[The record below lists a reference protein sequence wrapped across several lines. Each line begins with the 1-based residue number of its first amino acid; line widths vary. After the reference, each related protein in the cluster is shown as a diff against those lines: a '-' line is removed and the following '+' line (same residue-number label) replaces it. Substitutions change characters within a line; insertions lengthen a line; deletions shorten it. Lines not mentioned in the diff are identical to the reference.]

1 MKLNKDFLRILR
13 LMSSTDRRRYYLL
26 GFAFCLTNILDVI
39 GIYALSIS
47 VLLLSSSSGRTL
59 NLPNFLRVRFEE
71 FETHEIFAIFMGVT
85 AVLFVVKSLLS
96 MFLAKLTLMHLV
108 RVGEGISKDLSNKFF
123 AMSLSRMRNIQSV
136 KVSHGLNYGI
146 NSMAMELLGSYLI
159 RFGDYFLIIAIL
171 IPLCFYNF
179 EVTLIMTFYF
189 GVVFF
194 FLFRKLGA
202 RVVSAGN
209 VRIEADVAGNT
220 IIQNLI
226 NGYRDIFVMGKID
239 HVLQM
244 HFLKRKD
251 SLVATSKIVLSG
263 IAPKYLIELSLVLA
277 LSILGVIGSFKVNDI
292 EQFANSVVIF
302 FAASSRLVPSILRI
316 QSASNTIK
324 TSSRASK
331 FSFEVLD
338 AIEDRETMPNHSN
351 SGQKESSLTK
361 TLSSEV
367 VVHARDVN
375 FSHAGNRFNISGLNF
390 EIYRGEF
397 VAFVGR
403 SGSGKSTVV
412 DLIIGLLQPRTGTLL
427 VNGASPREYIRSNPG
442 AIGLVPQSIELFDCS
457 VLENVALFEEDPSL
471 LRVRECLMR
480 AEALEFVD
488 QLQEGLHT
496 NIGERGLNLSGGQ
509 RQRIGIARA
518 LYRNPEILI
527 LDEATS
533 ALDAESE
540 SAIAASINNISKF
553 TTVIVVAHRL
563 STVVNANR
571 VFYWSSG
578 ELLATGTFEEL
589 REKLPEFAEQANI
602 LKL

>member
-1 MKLNKDFLRILR
+1 VIANKEFPRVLR
-13 LMSSTDRRRYYLL
+13 LMTSADRRRYYLL

-47 VLLLSSSSGRTL
+47 ILLLGSSGDRTS
-59 NLPNFLRVRFEE
+59 NLPNFLRVRFEN
-71 FETHEIFAIFMGVT
+71 FETTETFAVFMGLT
-85 AVLFVVKSLLS
+85 AILFVVKSLLS
-96 MFLAKLTLMHLV
+96 MFLAQLTLMHLV
-108 RVGEGISKDLSNKFF
+108 RVGERISKELSTRFF
-123 AMSLSRMRNIQSV
+123 EMPLSRMRSIQSV

-159 RFGDYFLIIAIL
+159 RFGDYFLLIAIL
-171 IPLCFYNF
+171 VPLCFYNF
-179 EVTLIMTFYF
+179 EVTLIMILYF
-189 GVVFF
+189 SVIFV
-194 FLFRKLGA
+194 FLFRKMGA

-209 VRIEADVAGNT
+209 IRIEADVKGNT

-239 HVLQM
+239 RVLQM
-244 HFLKRKD
+244 HSTSRKD

-277 LSILGVIGSFKVNDI
+277 LSILGVIGSFKVDDK
-292 EQFANSVVIF
+292 EQFASSVVIF

-338 AIEDRETMPNHSN
+338 AIEESKTKPNHLDSEQN
-351 SGQKESSLTK
+351 ESSPAK

-367 VVHARDVN
+367 VVHAHNVN
-375 FSHAGNRFNISGLNF
+375 FSHDGSGFTISSLNF

-403 SGSGKSTVV
+403 SGSGKSTIV
-412 DLIIGLLQPRTGTLL
+412 DLIIGLLKQRTGKLL
-427 VNGASPREYIRSNPG
+427 VNGVPPQEYIKLNPG
-442 AIGLVPQSIELFDCS
+442 AIGLVPQNIELFDCS
-457 VLENVALFEEDPSL
+457 VLENVALFEEEPNLS
-471 LRVRECLMR
+471 RVRECLKG

-488 QLQEGLHT
+488 QLQEGVHT

-540 SAIAASINNISKF
+540 RAIASSINNISKF

-578 ELLATGTFEEL
+578 ELLATGSFEEL
-589 REKLPEFAEQANI
+589 RERLPEFAEQANI